1 MELNS
6 ITIAS
11 SIIAS
16 YAKIS
21 LKDGPRCTQ
30 YYLNKQNQNLIKR
43 NREPNNI
50 NPKQHFFSV
59 LDERET
65 VQKKTFTKWINS
77 HLQKVSAHIN
87 DLYHD
92 LQDGRNLIL
101 LLEILSAE
109 KLVSLFLSCPYPP

>member
-1 MELNS
+1 MITYNILNN
-6 ITIAS
+6 IFHNIPHN
-11 SIIAS
+11 I
-16 YAKIS
+16 YIS
-21 LKDGPRCTQ
+21 
-30 YYLNKQNQNLIKR
+30 YYL
-43 NREPNNI
+43 PN
-50 NPKQHFFSV
+50 FSFQTHQ
-59 LDERET
+59 DERET

-109 KLVSLFLSCPYPP
+109 KLVRTIFMFGRLFIDLFIQRFNL